1 MSTTQDYARFR
12 KQLVSLGADLHGS
25 AKRIVAKM
33 RDTAY
38 TVTVKNTPVG
48 KYSNIV
54 YFETEQGKPV
64 YFKTHF
70 HKQGGTL
77 KRGWERG
84 KTLRVGNGWQSEYH
98 NNVYYAVYV
107 NNGHGRV
114 NRWGETTGYVKGKRM
129 LEQGIDTARR
139 QSGAIMRSE
148 VERIKRKTGF

>member
-1 MSTTQDYARFR
+1 MSSTQDYARFR
-12 KQLVSLGADLHGS
+12 KQLVFLGADLHES
-25 AKRIVAKM
+25 AKWIVAKM

-38 TVTVKNTPVG
+38 AVTVKNTPVG
-48 KYSNIV
+48 SYPAGS
-54 YFETEQGKPV
+54 G
-64 YFKTHF
+64 
-70 HKQGGTL
+70 KQGGTL

-107 NNGHGRV
+107 NNGHRRV
-114 NRWGETTGYVKGKRM
+114 NRRGETTGYVKGKRM